1 MQPTD
6 SSHLLLDNDA
16 VLPSVPDASEAA
28 LTASLDEE
36 ELHAI
41 DQRLLAETRKSWL
54 KYPRIVANAL
64 GAGNYD
70 IWQPGVAELHT
81 RRLIQL
87 IDAGKLKLQGNPLRP
102 RLSEVRT
109 LELR

>member
-6 SSHLLLDNDA
+6 DSHLLLDNDA
-16 VLPSVPDASEAA
+16 VLPNAPDAAEAA
-28 LTASLDEE
+28 LSSSLYEE

-54 KYPRIVANAL
+54 KCARIVANAL
-64 GAGNYD
+64 EAGNYD

-81 RRLIQL
+81 RRLVQL
-87 IDAGKLKLQGNPLRP
+87 IDAGKLELQGDPLRP
-102 RLSEVRT
+102 RFSEVRVV
-109 LELR
+109 EQR